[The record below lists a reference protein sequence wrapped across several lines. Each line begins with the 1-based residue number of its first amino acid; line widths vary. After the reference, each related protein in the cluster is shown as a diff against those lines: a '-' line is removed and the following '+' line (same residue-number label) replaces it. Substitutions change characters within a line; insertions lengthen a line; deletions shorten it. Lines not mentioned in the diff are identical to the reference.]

1 MKKYSR
7 SVNYYETDQMGIVHH
22 SNYIRYFEEAR
33 LQWMDEIGLSYR
45 GLEERG
51 MIIPVTFV
59 DCQYKQPVRFGD
71 TICISVRMAKFDGL
85 KMEFAYEVRDEIT
98 GELRS
103 TGRTGH
109 CFLDRDMHPVLIRK
123 NAPELY
129 DIMLNALREDGGAGR
144 KGMDGSIF
152 VEDEFREPAAGKEK
166 GCPSAGGDGHG
177 YEG

>member
-33 LQWMDEIGLSYR
+33 LQWMDEIGL
-45 GLEERG
+45 
-51 MIIPVTFV
+51 
-59 DCQYKQPVRFGD
+59 
-71 TICISVRMAKFDGL
+71 SVRMAKFDGL

-144 KGMDGSIF
+144 KGM
-152 VEDEFREPAAGKEK
+152 
-166 GCPSAGGDGHG
+166 
-177 YEG
+177 

>member
-33 LQWMDEIGLSYR
+33 LQRMDEIGLSYR

-144 KGMDGSIF
+144 KGM
-152 VEDEFREPAAGKEK
+152 
-166 GCPSAGGDGHG
+166 
-177 YEG
+177 

>member
-1 MKKYSR
+1 
-7 SVNYYETDQMGIVHH
+7 
-22 SNYIRYFEEAR
+22 
-33 LQWMDEIGLSYR
+33 
-45 GLEERG
+45 
-51 MIIPVTFV
+51 
-59 DCQYKQPVRFGD
+59 
-71 TICISVRMAKFDGL
+71 MAKFDGL

-144 KGMDGSIF
+144 KGM
-152 VEDEFREPAAGKEK
+152 
-166 GCPSAGGDGHG
+166 
-177 YEG
+177 

>member
-1 MKKYSR
+1 
-7 SVNYYETDQMGIVHH
+7 
-22 SNYIRYFEEAR
+22 
-33 LQWMDEIGLSYR
+33 MDGRDRPFLP

-71 TICISVRMAKFDGL
+71 KICISVRMAKFDGL

-144 KGMDGSIF
+144 KGM
-152 VEDEFREPAAGKEK
+152 
-166 GCPSAGGDGHG
+166 
-177 YEG
+177 